1 MCNKTYDPPDGRSK
15 GVLMS
20 NKKKNRQSLPEK
32 PARKPINY
40 KKIFALIGAIILSTV
55 IYFGLTEL
63 SVRLSENAGRQIYI
77 PVMEIYTIVVALLVC
92 AIVIINA
99 GMQRGVDP
107 TELDLPD
114 SWSAERKEAFL
125 RSVPKRRKAVKVL
138 SFIMIAVIFPL
149 FCEIASW
156 WFEAVKKGFS
166 S

>member
-1 MCNKTYDPPDGRSK
+1 
-15 GVLMS
+15 MS
-20 NKKKNRQSLPEK
+20 NKKKNRQALPEK
-32 PARKPINY
+32 TAKKPINY
-40 KKIFALIGAIILSTV
+40 KKILALIGAVIISTA
-55 IYFGLTEL
+55 IYFGLTEF
-63 SVRLSENAGRQIYI
+63 SVALSESAGKQIYI
-77 PVMEIYTIVVALLVC
+77 PVIESYTVIVALLVC

-138 SFIMIAVIFPL
+138 SLIMIAVIFPL

-156 WFEAVKKGFS
+156 WFEAIKKGFS